1 MYYAIIYIYIY
12 VMDICLIPDK
22 IERLFTTI
30 GVEFYV
36 LHLVWV
42 AVCIYIYT
50 YEAGSY
56 RNQNASG

>member
-1 MYYAIIYIYIY
+1 
-12 VMDICLIPDK
+12 MDICLIPDK

-42 AVCIYIYT
+42 AVCIYIYIHMKLGLT
-50 YEAGSY
+50 ETKMPVNSEVCFLRA
-56 RNQNASG
+56 NTM

>member
-1 MYYAIIYIYIY
+1 
-12 VMDICLIPDK
+12 MDICLIPDK

-42 AVCIYIYT
+42 AVCIHIYIYT